1 MRKCARFINQLL
13 GSENPGS
20 FYPGSENPGTIK
32 SGFGISGCYTI
43 RVYGE
48 IRVMCIENLGNIISM
63 KNVTTT
69 NRNFMTNDLSIIVLG
84 LQN

>member
-1 MRKCARFINQLL
+1 MICGTSQNGSTQLL

-43 RVYGE
+43 WVYGE
-48 IRVMCIENLGNIISM
+48 IRVMCIENLGNI
-63 KNVTTT
+63 
-69 NRNFMTNDLSIIVLG
+69 F
-84 LQN
+84 Q